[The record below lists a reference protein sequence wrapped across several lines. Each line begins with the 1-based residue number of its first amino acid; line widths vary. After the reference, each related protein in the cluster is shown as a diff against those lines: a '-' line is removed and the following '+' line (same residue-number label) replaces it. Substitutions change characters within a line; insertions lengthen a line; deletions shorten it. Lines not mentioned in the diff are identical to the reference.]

1 MEKRSKRVQLT
12 PDNWLYERLFHK
24 RKNTSYLNFQL
35 NLYRL

>member
-1 MEKRSKRVQLT
+1 MEKRSKSVQQN

-24 RKNTSYLNFQL
+24 RNNTSYLNFQL